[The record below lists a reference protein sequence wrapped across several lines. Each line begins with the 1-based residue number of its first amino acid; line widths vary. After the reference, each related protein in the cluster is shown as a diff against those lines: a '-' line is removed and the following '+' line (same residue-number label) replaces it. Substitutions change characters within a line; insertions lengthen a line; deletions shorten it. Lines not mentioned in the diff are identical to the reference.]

1 VLQENDTI
9 RITGERMKDVFLSIL
24 LKHGFEK
31 EKASLC
37 AEIFT
42 SNSIDGVYTHGVNR
56 FASFIKL
63 VQQGFVI
70 PNNEPQKLHGT
81 NALEQWDGKLAPG
94 VLNAVKATDRA
105 MELAKTNG
113 IGCVALS
120 NTNHWMRGGYYGWQA
135 AKNNFVFIG
144 WTNTIA
150 NMPAWGAVDARL
162 GNNPLVMAVPFNGEA
177 IVMDAA
183 MSQFSYGALQLS
195 KMRNEELPVF
205 GGFSKNSELTKDP
218 SAIIDSQR
226 VLPIGYWK
234 GAGLSLLLDILSAI
248 LSGGLSTHEI
258 SKEKLEYSLSQVFI
272 AIDLQQLK
280 NYKGIEACILSV
292 IADYKSSIAEGE
304 KEILY
309 PGERVVRNRESNS
322 KNGILVITQV
332 WKEIESFL

>member
-1 VLQENDTI
+1 
-9 RITGERMKDVFLSIL
+9 
-24 LKHGFEK
+24 
-31 EKASLC
+31 
-37 AEIFT
+37 
-42 SNSIDGVYTHGVNR
+42 
-56 FASFIKL
+56 
-63 VQQGFVI
+63 
-70 PNNEPQKLHGT
+70 
-81 NALEQWDGKLAPG
+81 
-94 VLNAVKATDRA
+94 
-105 MELAKTNG
+105 
-113 IGCVALS
+113 
-120 NTNHWMRGGYYGWQA
+120 
-135 AKNNFVFIG
+135 
-144 WTNTIA
+144 
-150 NMPAWGAVDARL
+150 
-162 GNNPLVMAVPFNGEA
+162 MAVPFNGEA